1 MKNVIRTFIAI
12 TLVLPAISLADVNGD
27 LNKIFDNMGM
37 ESNTTAPH
45 AYQGQQAGYY
55 TGGSLYARSAV
66 KNVQLVEVD
75 LPSYRAGCGGIDLY
89 LGGFSYVNS
98 TEINEMLKNVMNG
111 AKAYAFKLAL
121 SEVTPL
127 IKSTLSDVEKVA
139 DEANK
144 QNMNS
149 CETAEELV
157 GGVWPKTRASQ
168 QQICEDVGSGKGIFK
183 DWTEARQGCTTD
195 SQKYNFDSTMNE
207 GSKDSAYKNMILDN
221 GNIVWNA
228 LKGNNLINGDTEL
241 AELLMS
247 LSGSIIIK
255 RKGSGSDANNNITNL
270 ESLAVNHELFTAIL
284 YGGQASIYR
293 CDETD
298 KCLNPTVKKVTITDN
313 AALRNHFAKL
323 LQSISQKI
331 IDDEKL
337 TNQELGLIQATPI
350 PIYKILNVQA
360 AYQKDPNI
368 LDVDSYA
375 DVIATDVLFQYL
387 TKNLEVVKVS
397 SGLLQYPE
405 EIMAK
410 FTDGVNL
417 AMSDVRAEERN
428 SQNKINMAMQLIEQ
442 SQVLEQMLAGQ
453 LSAQVGNSMNW
464 ANSLH

>member
-1 MKNVIRTFIAI
+1 MKIIVKVCIA
-12 TLVLPAISLADVNGD
+12 VLCFLPSISFADVNSD

-37 ESNTTAPH
+37 QSNTTAPH

-55 TGGSLYARSAV
+55 SGGSLYARSAI

-89 LGGFSYVNS
+89 MGGFSFVNS
-98 TEINEMLKNVMNG
+98 SEINNMLKDVMNN
-111 AKAYAFKLAL
+111 AQAYAFKLAL

-139 DEANK
+139 NEANK
-144 QNMNS
+144 QNINS

-157 GGVWPKTRASQ
+157 GGLWPKTRASQ
-168 QQICEDVGSGKGIFK
+168 QQVCEDVGSGTGIFK

-195 SQKYNFDSTMNE
+195 SKNYNFDSTMDR

-228 LKGNNLINGDTEL
+228 LKANNLVNGDTQL

-255 RKGSGSDANNNITNL
+255 KTGTGSGAKNDITNL
-270 ESLAVNHELFTAIL
+270 ESLATNHELFSAVL
-284 YGGQASIYR
+284 YGGQADIYR

-298 KCLNPTVKKVTITDN
+298 KCLNPRVEKMTVTDN

-337 TNQELGLIQATPI
+337 TSQELGLIQSTPI

-387 TKNLEVVKVS
+387 TQNLELVKLS

-405 EIMAK
+405 DIMAK
-410 FTDGVNL
+410 FTDGINL
-417 AMSDVRAEERN
+417 AMSDVRDEERN
-428 SQNKINMAMQLIEQ
+428 SQNRINMTMQLIEQ

-464 ANSLH
+464 AKSLH